1 MTMNEAAKELETRER
16 IIEVAERL
24 FRQLGFQKTTV
35 SDIARELHMSP
46 ANVYRFFNSKAQ
58 INQAVGR
65 ILMGGIET
73 AARAIAA
80 KPRPAAARLKELL
93 ITVETMTAERYI
105 GDRKLH
111 EMVAFALSENWPIV
125 EEHITHMRAIIE
137 AIIRDG
143 VASSEFA
150 PVDAALAAG
159 LVYTA
164 CIRWAHP
171 GLMVECAD
179 TPSPTI
185 EEMAA
190 FCLAGLRRGL
200 GQI

>member
-1 MTMNEAAKELETRER
+1 MTMNEAAKPETRER
-16 IIEVAERL
+16 IVEVAERL
-24 FRQLGFQKTTV
+24 FRQVGFQKTTV

-65 ILMGGIET
+65 LLMGGIEA
-73 AARAIAA
+73 AARAIAGT
-80 KPRPAAARLKELL
+80 PQPAVERLRELL
-93 ITVETMTAERYI
+93 VTVEKMTAERYI
-105 GDRKLH
+105 GERKLH

-137 AIIRDG
+137 GIVRDG
-143 VASSEFA
+143 VASGEFA
-150 PVDAALAAG
+150 PVDAVLAGA

-179 TPSPTI
+179 TPTPTI
-185 EEMAA
+185 EEMAD
-190 FCLAGLRRGL
+190 FCLAGLRHGFAKA
-200 GQI
+200 